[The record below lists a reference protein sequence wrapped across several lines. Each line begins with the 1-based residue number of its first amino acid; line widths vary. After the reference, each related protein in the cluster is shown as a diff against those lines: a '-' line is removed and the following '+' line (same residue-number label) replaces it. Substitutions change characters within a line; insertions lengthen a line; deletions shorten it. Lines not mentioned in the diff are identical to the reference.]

1 MPGRTRHGA
10 LEMAVV
16 SMQRVLGEWPHCVA
30 VFFAISHALHLLR
43 SEQGRN
49 TLWLFPLKERKKKK
63 CTRKHRNPHTYT
75 KIYDN
80 FKHKEHS
87 VLKSVG
93 TFSFYS
99 LGVSILGY

>member
-1 MPGRTRHGA
+1 M
-10 LEMAVV
+10 
-16 SMQRVLGEWPHCVA
+16 
-30 VFFAISHALHLLR
+30 AISIK
-43 SEQGRN
+43 GK
-49 TLWLFPLKERKKKK
+49 KEKEMH
-63 CTRKHRNPHTYT
+63 TNPHTYT